1 MKIILNEDVYNL
13 GEEGDVCVVA
23 DGYARNYLIPQ
34 GLAVLCNKQSLS
46 MFEHKKEAI
55 EKRKEEKRKEALG
68 LKEKLEGLTLTI
80 KMPAGETG
88 KLFGSV
94 TNAVIA
100 DALEKEGVTV
110 EKKKIDVPTSNI
122 KMIGK
127 YTVLVKL
134 YSGELAKIEIIVES
148 VDGKAEAALA
158 KKQEAMAA
166 KAARKEAASGAE
178 ETVDAEEAEASEEVE
193 AEDEVEAETEDDSA
207 DSDEE

>member
-68 LKEKLEGLTLTI
+68 LKEKLEGLSLTI

-134 YSGELAKIEIIVES
+134 YSGELAKFEIIVES
-148 VDGKAEAALA
+148 IDGKAEVALA

-166 KAARKEAASGAE
+166 KAARKEASAGAE
-178 ETVDAEEAEASEEVE
+178 ETVEAEEVEASEEVE
-193 AEDEVEAETEDDSA
+193 TEDEVEAETEDDSA
-207 DSDEE
+207 ESDEE